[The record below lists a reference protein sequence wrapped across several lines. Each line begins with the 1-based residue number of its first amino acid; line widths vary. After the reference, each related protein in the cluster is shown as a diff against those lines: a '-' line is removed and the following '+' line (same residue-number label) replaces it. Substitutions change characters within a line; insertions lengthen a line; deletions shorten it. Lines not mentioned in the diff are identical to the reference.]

1 MLKNSMKVAGIVM
14 TAAVL
19 ATAVA
24 PLEASSPL
32 PILKACLEKAKKAP
46 DPKDAKNQCIWTHW
60 DLMAEYG
67 GMG

>member
-1 MLKNSMKVAGIVM
+1 MMRNSMKVAGIVV

-24 PLEASSPL
+24 PAQASGQL
-32 PILKACLEKAKKAP
+32 PILKACLAAVEKAP
-46 DPKDAKNQCIWTHW
+46 NPKDAKNQCIWTHW